1 MQALSG
7 TTHFRK
13 PKPVTDEVL
22 NTVIVLGT
30 EARLDPLAGK
40 RVEIWETDEASERGI
55 EGMER
60 MRLVRDDIKA
70 RVRKLHAELT
80 GD

>member
-1 MQALSG
+1 LQALSG

-40 RVEIWETDEASERGI
+40 RFEIWETD
-55 EGMER
+55 
-60 MRLVRDDIKA
+60 
-70 RVRKLHAELT
+70 
-80 GD
+80 